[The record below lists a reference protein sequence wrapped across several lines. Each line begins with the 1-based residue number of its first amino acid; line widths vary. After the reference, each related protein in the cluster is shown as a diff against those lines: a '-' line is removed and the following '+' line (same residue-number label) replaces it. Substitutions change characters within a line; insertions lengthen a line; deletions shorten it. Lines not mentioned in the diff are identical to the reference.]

1 MFAPNVGAVDRVVR
15 TSLGLAL
22 VALGVSAVDATALR
36 VALVGAGVATLAT
49 AVLARCSIYYVLG
62 FSTCP
67 ISGKPRAT

>member
-15 TSLGLAL
+15 AAVGLGL

-36 VALVGAGVATLAT
+36 VALVGTGVATLAT
-49 AVLARCSIYYVLG
+49 GVLARCSIYYLLG